1 MKAKVIYFLL
11 AVSGALVSC
20 EKVSIEKGPVD
31 INEDVLSHEEIILGE
46 RLENPYKT
54 ENIQAAYAA
63 LYPTKAR
70 TDIKTNKLYVRFLP
84 LNDDEFRTLERS
96 GVELIDHPLDYRIE
110 KEGDWY
116 HDPDIADESITWQY
130 AVVPKDYAFPEG
142 IEYEI
147 VDECYVADEDT
158 KASGDIDWDAV
169 EREAYRLTGNS
180 DMIPETKAGGSEK
193 VSVKPSGRITIIDP
207 KYCGGKPCGVS
218 GVKVVV
224 NSFVKFSSAYTDREG
239 NYEIPKGYS
248 SNVRYRLMFQ
258 NEKGFA
264 IGVNLILVPAS
275 VSTLGTSGPEGVN
288 LIVTKESE
296 DKLYTRCVVNNAAYD
311 YYERCSSDDL
321 DITPPSGG
329 LRIWIFR
336 GLEASS
342 AVMMHQGAVVSLGA
356 ITEFLGNYAY
366 LVKFFAPDITVGA
379 KGKNELGDLY
389 AVTAHELA
397 HASHFEK
404 VGTIYW
410 NPYVRFILESY
421 VLNGGITYGT
431 VDDPNSGYC
440 ELGEMWSYYM
450 QSKIY
455 YDRYGGAYP
464 SFGTSYWFYPQIFRY
479 LEERGF
485 LPKEIFEALAPEITT
500 RSLLKDRLLSLYPSR
515 QRIIEQ
521 VFDRYK

>member
-1 MKAKVIYFLL
+1 MKAKYMFFLL
-11 AVSGALVSC
+11 SVIGPIVSC

-31 INEDVLSHEEIILGE
+31 INEERLSHDEIVLGE

-54 ENIQAAYAA
+54 ENIQAAYSA

-70 TDIKTNKLYVRFLP
+70 TDIETNKLYVRFLP
-84 LNDDEFRTLERS
+84 KNDEEFRTLEKC
-96 GVELIDHPLDYRIE
+96 GLDLIDHPLDYRIE

-116 HDPDIADESITWQY
+116 HDPDIAGEAITWQY
-130 AVVPKDYAFPEG
+130 AVVPKGFIFPEG
-142 IEYEI
+142 IDYEL
-147 VDECYVADEDT
+147 VDECYVVDETT
-158 KASGDIDWDAV
+158 KSSDGIDWEAV
-169 EREAYRLTGNS
+169 EREAYRITGNES
-180 DMIPETKAGGSEK
+180 MILETKAGGSDTPA
-193 VSVKPSGRITIIDP
+193 VKPAGRITVMDP
-207 KYCGGKPCGVS
+207 MYCEGKPCGVS

-224 NSFVKFSSAYTDREG
+224 NSFVKFSSAFTDREG
-239 NYEIPKGYS
+239 YYEIPKAFS
-248 SNVRYRLMFQ
+248 SNLRYRLMFK

-288 LIVTKESE
+288 LIVTEDSE

-321 DITPPSGG
+321 DITPPSSG

-336 GLEASS
+336 SLDASS

-356 ITEFLGNYAY
+356 VTEFLGNYAF
-366 LVKFFAPDITVGA
+366 LVKYFAPDITIGA
-379 KGKNELGDLY
+379 KGKDELGELY
-389 AVTAHELA
+389 CVTAHEMA

-404 VGTIYW
+404 VGTVYW
-410 NPYVRFILESY
+410 NPYIRFILESFL
-421 VLNGGITYGT
+421 LNGGMTYGA
-431 VDDPNSGYC
+431 VDNENSGYC
-440 ELGEMWSYYM
+440 EIGEMWGYYM
-450 QSKIY
+450 QSKVY
-455 YDRYGGAYP
+455 YDRYGGTYP

-485 LPKEIFEALAPEITT
+485 QTKDIFAALDPEITT
-500 RSLLKDRLLSLYPSR
+500 KSLLKDRLLTLYPNR
-515 QRIIEQ
+515 KRIIEQ

>member
-1 MKAKVIYFLL
+1 MNAKYLL
-11 AVSGALVSC
+11 LLLPVLGSLVSC
-20 EKVSIEKGPVD
+20 EKVSIEKRPYD
-31 INEDVLSHEEIILGE
+31 ITGDELSHEEIILGE

-54 ENIQAAYAA
+54 ENIQAAYSAM
-63 LYPTKAR
+63 YPTRAR
-70 TDIKTNKLYVRFLP
+70 TDIQTNRLYVRFLP
-84 LNDDEFRTLERS
+84 RDDSEFRVLEKC
-96 GVELIDHPLDYRIE
+96 GIDLIDHPLDYRIE
-110 KEGDWY
+110 REGDWY
-116 HDPDIADESITWQY
+116 HDPEIAEESITWQY
-130 AVVPKDYAFPEG
+130 AVVPKEFVFPEG
-142 IEYEI
+142 IEYEL
-147 VDECYVADEDT
+147 VDECYVVDEKT
-158 KASGDIDWDAV
+158 KAASDVDWDAV
-169 EREAYRLTGNS
+169 EREAYRMTGNAS
-180 DMIPETKAGGSEK
+180 MFPETKAGKSDRPA
-193 VSVKPSGRITIIDP
+193 VKPCGRITVIDP

-224 NSFVKFSSAYTDREG
+224 NSFVKFASAYTDREG
-239 NYEIPKGYS
+239 YYEIPKGYS
-248 SNVRYRLMFQ
+248 SDLRYRIMFQ

-336 GLEASS
+336 SLESSS

-356 ITEFLGNYAY
+356 VTEFLGSYAF

-379 KGKNELGDLY
+379 KGKDEFGDLY
-389 AVTAHELA
+389 AVTAHEMA

-404 VGTIYW
+404 VGTVYW

-421 VLNGGITYGT
+421 ILNGGMTYGT
-431 VDDPNSGYC
+431 ADDENSGYC
-440 ELGEMWSYYM
+440 ELGEMWGYYM
-450 QSKIY
+450 QSKVY
-455 YDRYGGAYP
+455 YDRYGGTYP
-464 SFGTSYWFYPQIFRY
+464 SFGTCYWFYPQIFRY

-485 LPKEIFEALAPEITT
+485 LTKEIFEALAPEITT
-500 RSLLKDRLLSLYPSR
+500 RGLLRDRLLSLYPSR
-515 QRIIEQ
+515 KRVIEQ